1 MAVEVLQAA
10 DQYMLEGLKRLC
22 EQAIGNSLTTSS
34 LEGMWELSEQFNAPA
49 LGQQCVVF
57 ALQNYEIITAEKGSA
72 MSPCQVSFALGHDL
86 NCKMQ
91 LLCQTG

>member
-1 MAVEVLQAA
+1 MCEVEPEMAVEVLQAA

-22 EQAIGNSLTTSS
+22 EQAIGNSLTTTS

-72 MSPCQVSFALGHDL
+72 MSPCQVSSAF
-86 NCKMQ
+86 
-91 LLCQTG
+91 